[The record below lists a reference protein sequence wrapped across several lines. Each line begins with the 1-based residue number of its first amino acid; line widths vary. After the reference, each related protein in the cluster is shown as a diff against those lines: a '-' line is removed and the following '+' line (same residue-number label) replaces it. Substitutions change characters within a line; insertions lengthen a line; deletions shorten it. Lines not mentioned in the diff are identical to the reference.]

1 MKRSGSPEF
10 PRGGPKFWETNA
22 LRWVGDVMSES
33 TNMSL
38 LDELTWRKFYEG
50 RMPVNWE
57 RFLPQIIQEQS
68 NAIVDGIEKFQL
80 HRWKNAIPKEGTYFE
95 RERVTKDL
103 KVLHEIKTLNLA
115 YTRQIQYMVNK
126 TGLEEKIALRHLLC
140 RLMTGVGT
148 HEKDA
153 YPPENMKEYTRG
165 QKSKTNKGTMF
176 RSIYLVMDYW
186 VDTREEEILHPI
198 QALGHQLSDESVY
211 FDEANQIEFMGE
223 EWFLNVKGPVYDSI
237 GIIGGFPTRLP
248 RLYNRDITQER
259 ASAFLNYLLYKGVGK
274 MKPKHTALYFADEKV
289 EPFFRVLPPIQTHRH
304 ALDRWARHY
313 HQIIFA
319 QTQHTCSPTG
329 PYPFLDNGKQKMS
342 CELSTFKRRLV
353 AAAGHNPSR
362 ILFEHMAHC
371 GNVGAQGM
379 LPSENKWEEEWEE
392 ETQRLEFC
400 FHRNAHNCARCCATD
415 PVQEFFVA
423 RTTDHPFLARYHPIH
438 LNL

>member
-1 MKRSGSPEF
+1 MKRKGI
-10 PRGGPKFWETNA
+10 WETNA

-33 TNMSL
+33 TNMTL
-38 LDELTWRKFYEG
+38 LDELRWRRFYEG

-80 HRWKNAIPKEGTYFE
+80 HRWKNAIPKEGTTLE

-103 KVLHEIKTLNLA
+103 KVLHEIKTLNLG

-126 TGLEEKIALRHLLC
+126 SGLEEKIKLRHLLY
-140 RLMTGVGT
+140 RLMTGVGR
-148 HEKDA
+148 HAKDA

-165 QKSKTNKGTMF
+165 QKSKVNKGTMF
-176 RSIYLVMDYW
+176 RSIFLVLDYW
-186 VDTREEEILHPI
+186 VDTREEEIHPLL
-198 QALGHQLSDESVY
+198 ALERQLSEESVY
-211 FDEANQIEFMGE
+211 LDEVNQIEVLGE
-223 EWFLNVKGPVYDSI
+223 QVLDMNAPVYDSI
-237 GIIGGFPTRLP
+237 GIIDGMPSRIP

-259 ASAFLNYLLYKGVGK
+259 ASAFLNYLIYKGVGE
-274 MKPKHTALYFADEKV
+274 MKPKHTALYFADQKL
-289 EPFFRVLPPIQTHRH
+289 EPFYQVLPPIQTHRH

-313 HQIIFA
+313 HQILFA

-353 AAAGHNPSR
+353 GAAGHNPSR
-362 ILFEHMAHC
+362 IPFEHMAHFE
-371 GNVGAQGM
+371 NVGAQGM
-379 LPSENKWEEEWEE
+379 LTTEIEWEE
-392 ETQRLEFC
+392 SQRLEFC

-423 RTTDHPFLARYHPIH
+423 RTEDHPFLARYHPIH
-438 LNL
+438 LNLLTTELTVGVAALEN